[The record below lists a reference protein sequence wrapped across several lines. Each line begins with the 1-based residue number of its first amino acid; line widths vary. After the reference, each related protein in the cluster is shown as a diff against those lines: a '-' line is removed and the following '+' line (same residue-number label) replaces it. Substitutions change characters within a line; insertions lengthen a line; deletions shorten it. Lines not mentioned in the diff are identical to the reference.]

1 MFDKLKALF
10 QDTKAATDAPV
21 TCDALQLATAAL
33 LIEAAQL
40 DGQFSDA
47 EAAKISTLLQKKF
60 NLDTPTTAQLMA
72 QAEVKSD
79 HSIQIFGFTR
89 TIAEQ
94 CSPEERTEIMELLWS
109 VAYADGELHPY
120 ESNLMR
126 RIAGLLHVSDSD
138 SGAAKKRARAE
149 TL

>member
-21 TCDALQLATAAL
+21 TCDALQLATATL

-47 EAAKISTLLQKKF
+47 ETAKISTLLQKKF
-60 NLDTPTTAQLMA
+60 NLDAPTTAQLMT

-79 HSIQIFGFTR
+79 DSIQIFDFTR

-126 RIAGLLHVSDSD
+126 RIAGLLHVSDRD

-149 TL
+149 ML